1 MIEFTVRIDW
11 GLLVLAG
18 LVGTVLASL
27 YAVALSTERGRRVC
41 ERRTHWTVIGGH
53 LLMALTMGFVSA
65 PMAGLWLLWSA
76 LHGLPLVIRSEVMHW
91 REEDRVWGGFG
102 AALRA
107 FGGMGVRDEDAGS
120 DRGGG
125 DGHGAGG
132 AGGGGAG
139 GVGGA
144 GSPGTATWT
153 AGQR

>member
-18 LVGTVLASL
+18 LVGMVLASL
-27 YAVALSTERGRRVC
+27 YAVALSTERGRAVC

-65 PMAGLWLLWSA
+65 PMAGMWLLWSA
-76 LHGLPLVIRSEVMHW
+76 LHGLPLVIRSEVLHW
-91 REEDRVWGGFG
+91 REEDRVWSGFG

-107 FGGMGVRDEDAGS
+107 FSGRGVRDEDAGD

-125 DGHGAGG
+125 NGHGP
-132 AGGGGAG
+132 G
-139 GVGGA
+139 GVGG
-144 GSPGTATWT
+144 
-153 AGQR
+153 